1 MKWHLFSSISG
12 VKGSRHKTSD
22 TWVRKLICDCYVEMI
37 LDRVPVTLLTG
48 FLGSG
53 KSTLLTQI
61 LRDPKFA
68 DTAVIVNE
76 FGEVGLDGILIH
88 HEDDQIVEMTSGC
101 ICCTIRGD
109 IRQTLLKLQRD
120 LELRKIPNFS
130 RLIVESTGLA
140 DPAPVIHT
148 LMSDPFL
155 DNHYMLGGVITTI
168 DAINGEETLNSHKE
182 CLKQIAV
189 ADRLV
194 ITKTDLIDESSNLE
208 QLEKLKSKLSSI
220 NPNAS
225 ILYRQEQE
233 FEFSSLFNT
242 SLYDPNSKTMNVR
255 QWLNDEA
262 NINNE
267 EIHNHQHSH
276 GHTHHDVTRH
286 GSDIRS
292 FTLVFNEPIETDSFA
307 KALEVL
313 AFTNGANLLRLKGI
327 VNTKER
333 PGKPLVIHGVQHV
346 FHDPVWLDDWPDEN
360 HQTRLVFITN
370 KIDRETLDD
379 FFKSWLGSY
388 KGQWQ

>member
-1 MKWHLFSSISG
+1 M
-12 VKGSRHKTSD
+12 
-22 TWVRKLICDCYVEMI
+22 
-37 LDRVPVTLLTG
+37 DRVPVTLLTG

-61 LRDPKFA
+61 LRDPGFA

-109 IRQTLLKLQRD
+109 IRQTLLKLQRELD
-120 LELRKIPNFS
+120 LGKIPNFS
-130 RLIVESTGLA
+130 RLVVESTGLA

-155 DNHYMLGGVITTI
+155 DNHYMLGGIITTI
-168 DAINGEETLNSHKE
+168 DAINGAATLDLYKE

-194 ITKTDLIDESSNLE
+194 ITKTDLIVESSSLE
-208 QLEKLKSKLSSI
+208 QLEKLKSKLSTI
-220 NPNAS
+220 NPNAP
-225 ILYRQEQE
+225 ILYRQKQGY
-233 FEFSSLFNT
+233 EFSSLFNT
-242 SLYDPNSKTMNVR
+242 SLYDPNSKTINVR

-262 NINNE
+262 NINND
-267 EIHNHQHSH
+267 EIHNHKHVH
-276 GHTHHDVTRH
+276 GHSHHDVTRH

-292 FTLVFNEPIETDSFA
+292 FTLVFEEPIEIDSFA

-327 VNTKER
+327 VNTTER
-333 PGKPLVIHGVQHV
+333 PEKPLVVHGVQHV
-346 FHDPVWLDDWPDEN
+346 FHDPVWLDEWPDGN

-379 FFKSWLGSY
+379 FFKSWLGSSR
-388 KGQWQ
+388 GQWQ

>member
-1 MKWHLFSSISG
+1 M
-12 VKGSRHKTSD
+12 V
-22 TWVRKLICDCYVEMI
+22 

-61 LRDPKFA
+61 LRDPGFA
-68 DTAVIVNE
+68 DTAIIVNE

-109 IRQTLLKLQRD
+109 IRQTLLKLQRELD
-120 LELRKIPNFS
+120 LGKIPNFS
-130 RLIVESTGLA
+130 RLVVESTGLA

-148 LMSDPFL
+148 LMCDPFL

-168 DAINGEETLNSHKE
+168 DAINGEATLDSHKE

-194 ITKTDLIDESSNLE
+194 ITKTDLIDESSALG

-220 NPNAS
+220 NPNAP
-225 ILYRQEQE
+225 ILYRQEQGY
-233 FEFSSLFNT
+233 EFSSLFNT
-242 SLYDPNSKTMNVR
+242 SLYDPNNKTINVR

-262 NINNE
+262 NINND
-267 EIHNHQHSH
+267 EIHNHQHVH
-276 GHTHHDVTRH
+276 GHDHHDVTRH

-292 FTLVFNEPIETDSFA
+292 FTLVFEEPIELDSFA

-313 AFTNGANLLRLKGI
+313 AFTNGTNLLRLKGI
-327 VNTKER
+327 VNTTDR
-333 PGKPLVIHGVQHV
+333 PGKPLVVHGVQHV
-346 FHDPVWLDDWPDEN
+346 FHDPVWLDGWPDEN
-360 HQTRLVFITN
+360 HQSRLVFITN

>member
-1 MKWHLFSSISG
+1 MVL
-12 VKGSRHKTSD
+12 
-22 TWVRKLICDCYVEMI
+22 E
-37 LDRVPVTLLTG
+37 RVPVTLLTG

-61 LRDPKFA
+61 LHDPGFA

-109 IRQTLLKLQRD
+109 IRQTLLKLQRELD
-120 LELRKIPNFS
+120 LGKIPNFS
-130 RLIVESTGLA
+130 RLVVESTGLA

-155 DNHYMLGGVITTI
+155 DNHYMLGGIITTI
-168 DAINGEETLNSHKE
+168 DAINGAATLDLYKE

-194 ITKTDLIDESSNLE
+194 ITKTDLIVESSSLE
-208 QLEKLKSKLSSI
+208 QLEKLKSKLSTI
-220 NPNAS
+220 NPNAP
-225 ILYRQEQE
+225 ILYRQEQGY
-233 FEFSSLFNT
+233 EFSSLFNT
-242 SLYDPNSKTMNVR
+242 SLYDPNSKTINVR

-262 NINNE
+262 NINND
-267 EIHNHQHSH
+267 EIHNHQHVH
-276 GHTHHDVTRH
+276 GHSHHDVTRH

-292 FTLVFNEPIETDSFA
+292 FTLVFEEPIEIDSFA

-327 VNTKER
+327 VNTTER
-333 PGKPLVIHGVQHV
+333 PEKPLVVHGVQHV
-346 FHDPVWLDDWPDEN
+346 FHDPVWLDEWPDGN

>member
-1 MKWHLFSSISG
+1 M
-12 VKGSRHKTSD
+12 
-22 TWVRKLICDCYVEMI
+22 
-37 LDRVPVTLLTG
+37 DRVPVTLLTG

-61 LRDPKFA
+61 LRDPGFA

-120 LELRKIPNFS
+120 LDLRKIPNFS
-130 RLIVESTGLA
+130 RLVVESTGLA

-208 QLEKLKSKLSSI
+208 KLEKLKAKLSSI
-220 NPNAS
+220 NPNAP
-225 ILYRQEQE
+225 ILYRQEKE
-233 FEFSSLFNT
+233 FEFSRLFNT

-262 NINNE
+262 NTNNK
-267 EIHNHQHSH
+267 EIHNHQNSH

-292 FTLVFNEPIETDSFA
+292 FTLVFNEPIETDSLA

-333 PGKPLVIHGVQHV
+333 PGEPLVIHGVQHV

>member
-1 MKWHLFSSISG
+1 M
-12 VKGSRHKTSD
+12 
-22 TWVRKLICDCYVEMI
+22 
-37 LDRVPVTLLTG
+37 DRVPVTLLTG

-61 LRDPKFA
+61 LRDPGFA

-120 LELRKIPNFS
+120 LDLRKIPNFS
-130 RLIVESTGLA
+130 RLVVESTGLA

-168 DAINGEETLNSHKE
+168 DAVNGEETLNSYKE

-208 QLEKLKSKLSSI
+208 KLEKLRAKLRSI
-220 NPNAS
+220 NPNAP
-225 ILYRQEQE
+225 ILYCDEQD

-242 SLYDPNSKTMNVR
+242 SLYDPTSKTMNVR

-262 NINNE
+262 NIKKE

-292 FTLVFNEPIETDSFA
+292 FTLVFNEPIEIDSFA

-313 AFTNGANLLRLKGI
+313 TFTNGANLLRLKGI

-333 PGKPLVIHGVQHV
+333 RGKPLVIHGVQHV

-370 KIDRETLDD
+370 KIDRETLED

>member
-1 MKWHLFSSISG
+1 M
-12 VKGSRHKTSD
+12 
-22 TWVRKLICDCYVEMI
+22 
-37 LDRVPVTLLTG
+37 DRVPVTLLTG

-61 LRDPKFA
+61 LHDPGFA

-88 HEDDQIVEMTSGC
+88 HEDGQIVEMTSGC

-120 LELRKIPNFS
+120 LDLRKIPNFS
-130 RLIVESTGLA
+130 RLVVESTGLA

-208 QLEKLKSKLSSI
+208 KLEKLKAKLSSI
-220 NPNAS
+220 NPNAP
-225 ILYRQEQE
+225 ILCCHEQD

-262 NINNE
+262 NIKNE
-267 EIHNHQHSH
+267 KIHNHQHSH
-276 GHTHHDVTRH
+276 GHTHQDVTRH

-292 FTLVFNEPIETDSFA
+292 FTLVFNQPIEIDSFA

-327 VNTKER
+327 VNTKDR

-370 KIDRETLDD
+370 KIDREILDD

-388 KGQWQ
+388 NGQWQ

>member
-1 MKWHLFSSISG
+1 M
-12 VKGSRHKTSD
+12 V
-22 TWVRKLICDCYVEMI
+22 

-61 LRDPKFA
+61 LHDPGFV

-120 LELRKIPNFS
+120 LDLGRIPNFS
-130 RLIVESTGLA
+130 RLVVESTGLA

-168 DAINGEETLNSHKE
+168 DAINGEATLDSHKE

-194 ITKTDLIDESSNLE
+194 ITKTDLIDESSSLE

-220 NPNAS
+220 NPNAP
-225 ILYRQEQE
+225 ILYRQEQGY
-233 FEFSSLFNT
+233 EFSSLFNT
-242 SLYDPNSKTMNVR
+242 SLYDPNSKTINVR

-262 NINNE
+262 NINND
-267 EIHNHQHSH
+267 EIHNHQHVH
-276 GHTHHDVTRH
+276 GHDHHDVTRH

-292 FTLVFNEPIETDSFA
+292 FTLVFEEPIEIDSFA

-313 AFTNGANLLRLKGI
+313 AFTNGTNLLRLKGI
-327 VNTKER
+327 VNTTER
-333 PGKPLVIHGVQHV
+333 PGKPLVVHGVQHV
-346 FHDPVWLDDWPDEN
+346 FHDPVWLDEWPDEN

-379 FFKSWLGSY
+379 FF
-388 KGQWQ
+388 